1 MQNKIEAIIHPFEME
16 TINDSLQDL
25 GISEQT
31 FSQVK
36 KFDRPDDLP
45 LIFRMKKQRNDI
57 QPEVMIEMIVEQAMT
72 ETIIETIQRV
82 HGTEASCGCEIFV
95 LPVEEALWI

>member
-1 MQNKIEAIIHPFEME
+1 MQNKIKAMIHPFKME
-16 TINDSLQDL
+16 AVNSSLQDL
-25 GISEQT
+25 GVFGQT
-31 FSQVK
+31 VSQVK
-36 KFDRPDDLP
+36 EFGQSNDQP

-82 HGTEASCGCEIFV
+82 HGTEASGGCKIFV
-95 LPVEEALWI
+95 LPVEEVLWI